1 MDQESKRVERLSSWY
16 LEEQLDFDTRLV
28 QFRYQ
33 TIRPHLQGPEGLE
46 LGPADGAMTHLLLQ
60 HFARLTLVEGAGKLL
75 ASIPTAP
82 NLVKVHSLFEY
93 FRPDCQF
100 NTIVVEHVLEHVAQ
114 PVSLLQRAKSWL
126 APGGKILV
134 GVPNGHSIHRLV
146 GAKMGLLKHPCELN
160 ARDLALG
167 HRRVYTRA
175 TFIKD
180 IEDAGLHV
188 VESGGVFFK
197 PLSNQQIQLQ
207 WTEEMTQGF
216 YELGKDFPE
225 YASEIYAICI

>member
-1 MDQESKRVERLSSWY
+1 
-16 LEEQLDFDTRLV
+16 
-28 QFRYQ
+28 
-33 TIRPHLQGPEGLE
+33 
-46 LGPADGAMTHLLLQ
+46 
-60 HFARLTLVEGAGKLL
+60 
-75 ASIPTAP
+75 
-82 NLVKVHSLFEY
+82 
-93 FRPDCQF
+93 
-100 NTIVVEHVLEHVAQ
+100 
-114 PVSLLQRAKSWL
+114 
-126 APGGKILV
+126 
-134 GVPNGHSIHRLV
+134 
-146 GAKMGLLKHPCELN
+146 MGLLKHPCELN